1 MSPVQIFSTVIF
13 VVAIAL
19 IATERVHKMY
29 ASLLAAL
36 GMVLVGAVEPSE
48 ILGFIDIEILGVIF
62 GIMLLVNGAE
72 KSGIFRWLA
81 VRILRVSRSPKMF
94 AAILLVFTAFL
105 SLFLNNIGAML
116 ICASMTI
123 VLTRALKMRPEMLL
137 VYQAIVVNLGGMM
150 LLMSSIPNVIVA
162 IAGGI
167 SFRMF
172 LFTMAPLGV
181 ILLLVTVLI
190 FLRYYFADSPSFLC
204 PYTVMD
210 GVEEQVAAELEPD
223 VTLDL
228 REAEFDEWIGFAI
241 RELGPIKFGWKQA
254 VASAVITGTVLLF
267 AFYDALGLT
276 PAFVSLTGGFFMMVF
291 SVREPAGMLSEIDL
305 STLVFLAGLFVSING
320 LQKVGVIDAL
330 PVAMLDLA
338 GRYPENLPLTVMWL
352 SAVASAVIDNIPLT
366 ATLAPVIER
375 WVAGG
380 LSPGIW
386 WSLVVGA
393 NLGGNLT
400 PIGSPSNIIVLGVSE
415 REGCPISVMQFFKIC
430 LAVTLIHLVI
440 SMVYLSLLNGF

>member
-1 MSPVQIFSTVIF
+1 MSPVQIFSSVIF
-13 VVAIAL
+13 LVAIAL

-29 ASLLAAL
+29 AALLAAL

-81 VRILRVSRSPKMF
+81 VRILRVSRSPRMF

-150 LLMSSIPNVIVA
+150 LLMSSIPNIIVA

-172 LFTMAPLGV
+172 LFSMAPLGV
-181 ILLLVTVLI
+181 ILILVTVLI

-210 GVEEQVAAELEPD
+210 GVEELVAAELEPD

-228 REAEFDEWIGFAI
+228 RRAEFEEWIGFAI
-241 RELGPIKFGWKQA
+241 RELGPIEFGWRQA

-267 AFYDALGLT
+267 AFYDILGLT
-276 PAFVSLTGGFFMMVF
+276 PALVSLTGGFFMMAF

-305 STLVFLAGLFVSING
+305 TTLVFLAGLFVSING

-330 PVAMLDLA
+330 SVAMLDLA
-338 GRYPENLPLTVMWL
+338 GRYPENLSLTVMWL
-352 SAVASAVIDNIPLT
+352 SALASAVIDNIPLT
-366 ATLAPVIER
+366 ATFAPVIER

-430 LAVTLIHLVI
+430 LTVTLIHLVI

>member
-1 MSPVQIFSTVIF
+1 MSPVQIYSTVIF

-36 GMVLVGAVEPSE
+36 GMVLVGAVAPSE

-72 KSGIFRWLA
+72 KSGVFRWLA
-81 VRILRVSRSPKMF
+81 VRILRVSRSPRMC

-150 LLMSSIPNVIVA
+150 LLMSSIPNIIVA

-172 LFTMAPLGV
+172 LLSMAPLGV
-181 ILLLVTVLI
+181 ILILVTVLI

-210 GVEEQVAAELEPD
+210 GVEELVAAELEPD

-228 REAEFDEWIGFAI
+228 REAEFKEWIGFAI
-241 RELGPIKFGWKQA
+241 RELGPIEFGWRQA
-254 VASAVITGTVLLF
+254 VASAVITVTVLLF
-267 AFYDALGLT
+267 AFYDILGLT
-276 PAFVSLTGGFFMMVF
+276 PAFVSLTGGFFMMAF

-330 PVAMLDLA
+330 SVAMLDLA
-338 GRYPENLPLTVMWL
+338 GRYPENLSLTVMWL

-366 ATLAPVIER
+366 ATFAPSSIGG
-375 WVAGG
+375 WPAGCRRASG
-380 LSPGIW
+380 GASW
-386 WSLVVGA
+386 WGPTSA
-393 NLGGNLT
+393 AT
-400 PIGSPSNIIVLGVSE
+400 WRPSGRPVTSSCSAS
-415 REGCPISVMQFFKIC
+415 RSVRD
-430 LAVTLIHLVI
+430 AP
-440 SMVYLSLLNGF
+440 SR

>member
-1 MSPVQIFSTVIF
+1 MSPVQIVSTVIF
-13 VVAIAL
+13 LVAIAL
-19 IATERVHKMY
+19 IAIERVHKMY
-29 ASLLAAL
+29 ASLMAAL

-81 VRILRVSRSPKMF
+81 VRILRVSRSPRMF

-123 VLTRALKMRPEMLL
+123 VLTRALKMRPEMFL
-137 VYQAIVVNLGGMM
+137 VYQAILVDLGGLM
-150 LLMSSIPNVIVA
+150 LLMSSIPNIIVA

-181 ILLLVTVLI
+181 ILILVTVLI

-210 GVEEQVAAELEPD
+210 GVEELVAAELEPD
-223 VTLDL
+223 VTLGL
-228 REAEFDEWIGFAI
+228 RSAEFDEWIGFAI
-241 RELGPIKFGWKQA
+241 KELGPIEFGWRQA

-267 AFYDALGLT
+267 AFYDILGLT
-276 PAFVSLTGGFFMMVF
+276 PALVSLTGGFFMMAF

-320 LQKVGVIDAL
+320 LNKVGVIDAL
-330 PVAMLDLA
+330 SVAMLDLA
-338 GRYPENLPLTVMWL
+338 GRYPENLPSTVMWL
-352 SAVASAVIDNIPLT
+352 SAVVSGVIDNIPMT
-366 ATLAPVIER
+366 ATFAPIIER

-380 LSPGIW
+380 ISPSIW

-400 PIGSPSNIIVLGVSE
+400 PIGSPSTIIVLGVSE

-430 LAVTLIHLVI
+430 LPLTLIHLVI